1 MIRLLRSTRLSAPT
15 LPAALRALRGNG
27 GARLYADLSAEPR
40 GAFTDA
46 VAALGLSE
54 RISTAARRAHA
65 GLTVASAGKGAR
77 AWAAYLVLR
86 SAGNHRA
93 ELLLTPDAVIVRRE
107 GREGG
112 FAYAF
117 GEDPDQRLAD
127 LLARGTDQVA
137 YTLVD
142 ALADSFDPALDRAA
156 EALEKIEEQ
165 LVKGDPG
172 ALETLLDHKREL
184 LALRFRVSI
193 LREAVNGLL
202 GYEKT
207 LITPEGM
214 GYWRDLYGS
223 IARVGELAEAS
234 SEQASMAL
242 DLHLTAVNNAL
253 SVTMKRLTGITAVL
267 ALAGALA
274 GLFGMSEA
282 GAAFAGAEASGFW
295 VVSGLVVAIC
305 GTVALLLRRAGWI

>member
-1 MIRLLRSTRLSAPT
+1 MIRLLHSNTLASPA
-15 LPAALRALRGNG
+15 LPAALRALHGDG
-27 GARLYADLSAEPR
+27 SARLYADLSAEPR
-40 GAFTDA
+40 SLFTES

-54 RISTAARRAHA
+54 RISTAVRRAHA
-65 GLTVASAGKGAR
+65 GLTVASAGKGSR
-77 AWAAYLVLR
+77 EWAAYMVLR

-93 ELLLTPDAVIVRRE
+93 ELLLTPDALIVRRE

-112 FAYAF
+112 FAYAL
-117 GEDPDQRLAD
+117 GEDPEARIAD
-127 LLARGTDQVA
+127 LLARGTDQLA

-156 EALEKIEEQ
+156 EALEAIEEQ

-193 LREAVNGLL
+193 LRETVNGLL

-214 GYWRDLYGS
+214 GYYRDLYGS

-295 VVSGLVVAIC
+295 LVTGLVVAIC
-305 GTVALLLRRAGWI
+305 GGVALILRRFGWI

>member
-1 MIRLLRSTRLSAPT
+1 MIVNLRSRRLRPVSIDEIGAVVQ
-15 LPAALRALRGNG
+15 AG
-27 GARLYADLSAEPR
+27 GGRLYADLSGEPR
-40 GAFTDA
+40 SRFIETIAT
-46 VAALGLSE
+46 LGLSE
-54 RISTAARRAHA
+54 RIGASVRRAHA

-77 AWAAYLVLR
+77 EWAAYLVLR

-93 ELLLTPDAVIVRRE
+93 EILFTPDAVIVRRE

-112 FAYAF
+112 FRYAF
-117 GEDPDQRLAD
+117 GEAPDERLSE
-127 LLARGTDQVA
+127 LLTRGTDQVA

-156 EALEKIEEQ
+156 EALEAIEEQ
-165 LVKGDPG
+165 LVRADAG
-172 ALETLLDHKREL
+172 ALEVLLDHKREL
-184 LALRFRVSI
+184 LALRVRVSI

-282 GAAFAGAEASGFW
+282 GLAFAGSEASGFW
-295 VVSGLVVAIC
+295 AISGLIVSIC
-305 GTVALLLRRAGWI
+305 AAVALGLRRSRWI

>member
-1 MIRLLRSTRLSAPT
+1 MIVNLRSRRLRPVSIDEI
-15 LPAALRALRGNG
+15 
-27 GARLYADLSAEPR
+27 GAVVQAGSGRLYADLSGEPR
-40 GAFTDA
+40 SRFIETIAT
-46 VAALGLSE
+46 LGLSE
-54 RISTAARRAHA
+54 RIGASVRRAHA

-77 AWAAYLVLR
+77 EWAAYLVLR

-93 ELLLTPDAVIVRRE
+93 EILFTPDAVIVRRE

-112 FAYAF
+112 FHYAF
-117 GEDPDQRLAD
+117 GEAPDERLNE
-127 LLARGTDQVA
+127 LLTRGTDQVA

-156 EALEKIEEQ
+156 EALEAIEEQ
-165 LVKGDPG
+165 LVRGDAG
-172 ALETLLDHKREL
+172 ALEVLLDHKREL
-184 LALRFRVSI
+184 LALRVRVSI

-234 SEQASMAL
+234 SDQASMAL

-282 GAAFAGAEASGFW
+282 GLAFAGSEASGFW
-295 VVSGLVVAIC
+295 AISGLIVSIC
-305 GTVALLLRRAGWI
+305 AAVALGLRRSRWI

>member
-1 MIRLLRSTRLSAPT
+1 MIRLLRTRRLVET
-15 LPAALRALRGNG
+15 ELGAALEASRASRG
-27 GARLYADLSAEPR
+27 RLYADLSAEPR
-40 GAFTDA
+40 TRFVEA

-54 RISTAARRAHA
+54 RIATAVRRAHA
-65 GLTVASAGKGAR
+65 GLTVASAGDR
-77 AWAAYLVLR
+77 TRRWAAYLVLR
-86 SAGNHRA
+86 SSANHRA
-93 ELLLTPDAVIVRRE
+93 ELLLTPDAVLVRRE

-112 FAYAF
+112 FAYAL
-117 GEDPDQRLAD
+117 GEAPDERLAE
-127 LLARGTDQVA
+127 LLARGTDQVVYA
-137 YTLVD
+137 LVD

-156 EALEKIEEQ
+156 ESLEAIEER
-165 LVKGDPG
+165 LVRGDAG

-184 LALRFRVSI
+184 LALRVRISI
-193 LREAVNGLL
+193 LRESVNGLL
-202 GYEKT
+202 GYERS

-253 SVTMKRLTGITAVL
+253 SVTMKRLTGVTAVL

-282 GAAFAGAEASGFW
+282 GLAFAGAESAGFW
-295 VVSGLVVAIC
+295 IVSGLVVAIC
-305 GTVALLLRRAGWI
+305 AGVALALRRTGWI

>member
-1 MIRLLRSTRLSAPT
+1 MIVNLRSRRLRPVSIDEI
-15 LPAALRALRGNG
+15 
-27 GARLYADLSAEPR
+27 GAVVQAGSGRLYADLSGEPR
-40 GAFTDA
+40 SRFIETIAT
-46 VAALGLSE
+46 LGLSE
-54 RISTAARRAHA
+54 RIGASVRRAHA

-77 AWAAYLVLR
+77 EWAAYLVLR

-93 ELLLTPDAVIVRRE
+93 EILFTPDAVIVRRE

-112 FAYAF
+112 FHYAF
-117 GEDPDQRLAD
+117 GEAPDERLNE
-127 LLARGTDQVA
+127 LLTRGTDQVA

-156 EALEKIEEQ
+156 EALEAIEEQ
-165 LVKGDPG
+165 LVRGDAG
-172 ALETLLDHKREL
+172 ALEVLLDHKREL
-184 LALRFRVSI
+184 LALRVRVSI

-282 GAAFAGAEASGFW
+282 GLAFAGSEASGFW
-295 VVSGLVVAIC
+295 AISGLIVSIC
-305 GTVALLLRRAGWI
+305 AAVALGLRRSRWI

>member
-1 MIRLLRSTRLSAPT
+1 MIVSLRSRRLRPISMEEIGTAVRT
-15 LPAALRALRGNG
+15 G
-27 GARLYADLSAEPR
+27 GGRLYADLSGEPR
-40 GAFTDA
+40 GRFIETIAT
-46 VAALGLSE
+46 LGLSE
-54 RISTAARRAHA
+54 RIGASVRRAHA
-65 GLTVASAGKGAR
+65 GLTVASAGRGTR
-77 AWAAYLVLR
+77 EWAAYLVLR

-93 ELLLTPDAVIVRRE
+93 EILFTPNAVIVRRE

-112 FAYAF
+112 FRYAF
-117 GEDPDQRLAD
+117 GEAPDERLRE
-127 LLARGTDQVA
+127 LLIRGTDQVA

-156 EALEKIEEQ
+156 EALEAIEEQ
-165 LVKGDPG
+165 LVCGDAG
-172 ALETLLDHKREL
+172 ALEVLLDHKREL
-184 LALRFRVSI
+184 LALRVRVSI
-193 LREAVNGLL
+193 VREAVNGLL

-207 LITPEGM
+207 LITAEGM

-282 GAAFAGAEASGFW
+282 GLAFAGSEASGFW
-295 VVSGLVVAIC
+295 AVSGLIVSICAAVAF
-305 GTVALLLRRAGWI
+305 GLRRSRWI

>member
-1 MIRLLRSTRLSAPT
+1 M
-15 LPAALRALRGNG
+15 RG
-27 GARLYADLSAEPR
+27 
-40 GAFTDA
+40 DA
-46 VAALGLSE
+46 
-54 RISTAARRAHA
+54 
-65 GLTVASAGKGAR
+65 
-77 AWAAYLVLR
+77 
-86 SAGNHRA
+86 
-93 ELLLTPDAVIVRRE
+93 
-107 GREGG
+107 
-112 FAYAF
+112 
-117 GEDPDQRLAD
+117 
-127 LLARGTDQVA
+127 
-137 YTLVD
+137 
-142 ALADSFDPALDRAA
+142 
-156 EALEKIEEQ
+156 
-165 LVKGDPG
+165 G
-172 ALETLLDHKREL
+172 ALEVLLDHKREL
-184 LALRFRVSI
+184 LALRVRVSI

-282 GAAFAGAEASGFW
+282 GLAFAGSEASGFW
-295 VVSGLVVAIC
+295 AISGLIVSIC
-305 GTVALLLRRAGWI
+305 AAVALGLRRSRWI

>member
-1 MIRLLRSTRLSAPT
+1 MIVILRSRRLRPVSIEEIGAVVQ
-15 LPAALRALRGNG
+15 AG
-27 GARLYADLSAEPR
+27 GGRLYADLSGEPR
-40 GAFTDA
+40 SRFIETIAT
-46 VAALGLSE
+46 LGLSE
-54 RISTAARRAHA
+54 RIGASVRRAHA
-65 GLTVASAGKGAR
+65 GLTVASAGRGAR
-77 AWAAYLVLR
+77 EWAAYLVLR

-93 ELLLTPDAVIVRRE
+93 EILFTPDAVIVRRE

-112 FAYAF
+112 FRYAF
-117 GEDPDQRLAD
+117 GEAPDERLSE
-127 LLARGTDQVA
+127 LLTRGTDQVA

-156 EALEKIEEQ
+156 EALEAIEEQ
-165 LVKGDPG
+165 LVRADAG
-172 ALETLLDHKREL
+172 ALEVLLDHKREL
-184 LALRFRVSI
+184 LALRVRVSI

-282 GAAFAGAEASGFW
+282 GLAFAGSEASGFW
-295 VVSGLVVAIC
+295 AISGLIVSIC
-305 GTVALLLRRAGWI
+305 AAVALGLRRSRWI

>member
-1 MIRLLRSTRLSAPT
+1 MIVNLRSRRLRLVSIDEI
-15 LPAALRALRGNG
+15 
-27 GARLYADLSAEPR
+27 GAVVQAGSGRLYADLSGEPR
-40 GAFTDA
+40 SRFIETIAT
-46 VAALGLSE
+46 LGLSE
-54 RISTAARRAHA
+54 RIGASVRRAHA

-77 AWAAYLVLR
+77 EWAAYLVLR

-93 ELLLTPDAVIVRRE
+93 EILFTPDAVIVRRE

-112 FAYAF
+112 FHYAF
-117 GEDPDQRLAD
+117 GEAPDERLRE
-127 LLARGTDQVA
+127 LLTRGTDQVA

-156 EALEKIEEQ
+156 EALEAIEEQ
-165 LVKGDPG
+165 LVRGDAG
-172 ALETLLDHKREL
+172 ALEVLLDHKREL
-184 LALRFRVSI
+184 LALRVRVSI

-282 GAAFAGAEASGFW
+282 GLAFAGSEASGFW
-295 VVSGLVVAIC
+295 AISGLIVSIC
-305 GTVALLLRRAGWI
+305 AAVALGLRRSRWI

>member
-1 MIRLLRSTRLSAPT
+1 VIRLLRSKRLVETELAVAT
-15 LPAALRALRGNG
+15 GTLRGG
-27 GARLYADLSAEPR
+27 RGRLYADLSAEPR
-40 GAFTDA
+40 SRFVEA

-54 RISTAARRAHA
+54 RIATAVRRAHA
-65 GLTVASAGKGAR
+65 GLTVASVGEGER
-77 AWAAYLVLR
+77 RWGAYLVLR
-86 SAGNHRA
+86 SSGNHRA

-112 FAYAF
+112 FAYAL
-117 GEDPDQRLAD
+117 GEAPDERLAE
-127 LLARGTDQVA
+127 LLSRGTDQVA
-137 YTLVD
+137 YALVD

-156 EALEKIEEQ
+156 ESLEAIEER
-165 LVKGDPG
+165 LVRGDAG
-172 ALETLLDHKREL
+172 ALETLLEHKREL
-184 LALRFRVSI
+184 LALRVRISI
-193 LREAVNGLL
+193 LRESVNGLL
-202 GYEKT
+202 GYEKS

-253 SVTMKRLTGITAVL
+253 SVTMKRLTGVTAVL

-282 GAAFAGAEASGFW
+282 GLAFAGAESTGFW
-295 VVSGLVVAIC
+295 IVSGLVVSIC
-305 GTVALLLRRAGWI
+305 AGVALALRRTGWI

>member
-1 MIRLLRSTRLSAPT
+1 MIVS
-15 LPAALRALRGNG
+15 LRARRLRPVSIDEIGTVVQAG
-27 GARLYADLSAEPR
+27 GGRLYADLSGEPR
-40 GAFTDA
+40 SRFIETIAT
-46 VAALGLSE
+46 LGLSE
-54 RISTAARRAHA
+54 RIGASVRRAHA

-77 AWAAYLVLR
+77 EWAAYLVLR

-93 ELLLTPDAVIVRRE
+93 EILFTPDAVIVRRE

-112 FAYAF
+112 FHYAF
-117 GEDPDQRLAD
+117 GEAPDERLSE
-127 LLARGTDQVA
+127 LLTRGTDQVA

-156 EALEKIEEQ
+156 EALEAIEEQ
-165 LVKGDPG
+165 LVRGDAG
-172 ALETLLDHKREL
+172 ALEVLLDHKREL
-184 LALRFRVSI
+184 LALRVRVSI

-282 GAAFAGAEASGFW
+282 GLAFAGSEASGFW
-295 VVSGLVVAIC
+295 AISGLIVSIC
-305 GTVALLLRRAGWI
+305 AAVALGLRRSRWI

>member
-1 MIRLLRSTRLSAPT
+1 MIVN
-15 LPAALRALRGNG
+15 LRARRLRPVSIDEIGTVVHAG
-27 GARLYADLSAEPR
+27 GGRLYADLSGEPR
-40 GAFTDA
+40 SRFIETIAT
-46 VAALGLSE
+46 LGLSE
-54 RISTAARRAHA
+54 RIGASVRRAHA

-77 AWAAYLVLR
+77 EWAAYLVLR

-93 ELLLTPDAVIVRRE
+93 EILFTPDAVIVRRE

-112 FAYAF
+112 FGYAF
-117 GEDPDQRLAD
+117 GEAPDERLSE
-127 LLARGTDQVA
+127 LLTRGTDQVA

-156 EALEKIEEQ
+156 EALEAIEEQ
-165 LVKGDPG
+165 LVRGDAG
-172 ALETLLDHKREL
+172 ALEVLLDHKREL

-207 LITPEGM
+207 LITAEGM

-282 GAAFAGAEASGFW
+282 GLAFAGSEASGFW
-295 VVSGLVVAIC
+295 AISGLIVSIC
-305 GTVALLLRRAGWI
+305 AAVALGLRRSRWI

>member
-1 MIRLLRSTRLSAPT
+1 MIVS
-15 LPAALRALRGNG
+15 LRARRLRPVSIDEIGTVVQAG
-27 GARLYADLSAEPR
+27 GGRLYADLSGEPR
-40 GAFTDA
+40 SRFVETIAT
-46 VAALGLSE
+46 LGLSE
-54 RISTAARRAHA
+54 RIGASVRRAHA

-77 AWAAYLVLR
+77 EWAAYLVLR

-93 ELLLTPDAVIVRRE
+93 EILFTPDAVIVRRE

-112 FAYAF
+112 FGYAF
-117 GEDPDQRLAD
+117 GEAPDERLSE
-127 LLARGTDQVA
+127 LLTRGTDQVA

-156 EALEKIEEQ
+156 EALEAIEEQ
-165 LVKGDPG
+165 LVRGDAG
-172 ALETLLDHKREL
+172 ALEVLLDHKREL

-207 LITPEGM
+207 LITAEGM

-282 GAAFAGAEASGFW
+282 GLAFAGSEASGFW
-295 VVSGLVVAIC
+295 AISGLIVSIC
-305 GTVALLLRRAGWI
+305 AAVALGLRRSRWI

>member
-1 MIRLLRSTRLSAPT
+1 MLSRRANERGSDPDAH
-15 LPAALRALRGNG
+15 AAVVEQAL
-27 GARLYADLSAEPR
+27 
-40 GAFTDA
+40 
-46 VAALGLSE
+46 
-54 RISTAARRAHA
+54 AHA
-65 GLTVASAGKGAR
+65 GILAPALVVTHAQAAFDAS
-77 AWAAYLVLR
+77 
-86 SAGNHRA
+86 
-93 ELLLTPDAVIVRRE
+93 
-107 GREGG
+107 GG
-112 FAYAF
+112 SLPRY
-117 GEDPDQRLAD
+117 RLA
-127 LLARGTDQVA
+127 
-137 YTLVD
+137 LVD

-156 EALEKIEEQ
+156 EALEAIEEQ
-165 LVKGDPG
+165 LVRGDAG
-172 ALETLLDHKREL
+172 ALEVLLDHKREL
-184 LALRFRVSI
+184 LALRVRVSI

-282 GAAFAGAEASGFW
+282 GLAFAGSEASGFW
-295 VVSGLVVAIC
+295 AISGLIVSIC
-305 GTVALLLRRAGWI
+305 AAVALGLRRSRWI

>member
-1 MIRLLRSTRLSAPT
+1 MIVS
-15 LPAALRALRGNG
+15 LRARRLRPVSIDEIGTVVQAG
-27 GARLYADLSAEPR
+27 GGRLYADLSGEPR
-40 GAFTDA
+40 SRFIETI
-46 VAALGLSE
+46 AALGLSE
-54 RISTAARRAHA
+54 RIGASVRRAHA

-77 AWAAYLVLR
+77 EWAAYLVLR

-93 ELLLTPDAVIVRRE
+93 EILFTPDAVIVRRE

-112 FAYAF
+112 FGYAF
-117 GEDPDQRLAD
+117 GEAPDERLSE
-127 LLARGTDQVA
+127 LLTRGTDQVA

-156 EALEKIEEQ
+156 EALEAIEEQ
-165 LVKGDPG
+165 LVRGDAG
-172 ALETLLDHKREL
+172 ALEVLLDHKREL

-207 LITPEGM
+207 LITAEGM

-282 GAAFAGAEASGFW
+282 GLAFAGSEASGFW
-295 VVSGLVVAIC
+295 AISGLIVSIC
-305 GTVALLLRRAGWI
+305 AAVALGLRRSRWI

>member
-1 MIRLLRSTRLSAPT
+1 MIVILRSRRLRLVSIDEI
-15 LPAALRALRGNG
+15 
-27 GARLYADLSAEPR
+27 GAVVQAGSGRLYADLSGEPR
-40 GAFTDA
+40 SRFIETIAT
-46 VAALGLSE
+46 LGLSE
-54 RISTAARRAHA
+54 RIGASVRRAHV
-65 GLTVASAGKGAR
+65 GLTVASAGKGTR
-77 AWAAYLVLR
+77 EWAAYLVLR

-93 ELLLTPDAVIVRRE
+93 EILFTPDAVIVRRE

-112 FAYAF
+112 FHYAF
-117 GEDPDQRLAD
+117 GEAPDERLNE
-127 LLARGTDQVA
+127 LLTRGTDQVA

-156 EALEKIEEQ
+156 EALEAIEEQ
-165 LVKGDPG
+165 LVRGDAG
-172 ALETLLDHKREL
+172 ALEVLLDHKREL
-184 LALRFRVSI
+184 LALRVRVSI
-193 LREAVNGLL
+193 VREAVNGLL

-282 GAAFAGAEASGFW
+282 GLAFAGSEASGFW
-295 VVSGLVVAIC
+295 AISGLIVSIC
-305 GTVALLLRRAGWI
+305 AAVALGLRRSRWI